1 MNRPVDWKA
10 FEYKFSTDPRPTFE
24 GLAYILFCYEF
35 KQTYGIFR
43 YYNQPYIETQPA
55 DTADGHKVGFQAKY
69 YDAGTQ
75 MSSKE
80 QDLKDAIKGAKNKY
94 AGIDRII
101 FYINKEF
108 SASSAKDKD
117 KPKHQL
123 RIEKYG
129 KNLGIEIQ
137 WRGQSHIEKMLA
149 EEELKYV
156 KNMYF
161 NADAGIDRFHENLI
175 NHKNSI
181 LKHIHSTIRYNEK
194 EVKIPQ
200 DYQKITDFQE
210 SDTQVMIIHGAAGA
224 GKSATVKDF
233 LEAEKDK
240 REKITLMFSA
250 SDLDVKEENLFLYD
264 GNYSL
269 QDLFGLYK
277 NEEHRLCII
286 DSAEKY
292 CTAKYPEVFGDIL
305 RQFLDHGW
313 KILVTIRTFYKDT
326 FCNTFLKN
334 TTYSQQEIPK
344 LKKETLTQIN
354 TLYPFVLPADPK
366 VQDLLCNLFYLNL
379 YLNMDHSSEDE
390 NMNVTLF
397 REAIWN
403 QVIRNDFQQYNNLPV
418 KREAFVQQMVSDMM
432 THERYTYSLKATDD
446 FETVSALESSGIIIP
461 YQENRKN
468 WMMSHDVYEEIVT
481 NHIFTERLEQNTYSE
496 KTFFADLG
504 NSLRSRKSYRI
515 WLESRLSDGEDWIL
529 QFLLDLYDD
538 EELGQEWKDETLIA
552 LMNSE
557 SEEGYFIRD
566 TLLSKSGPELFTR
579 MMFLLNTAC
588 RGGMDPEI
596 LKLINN
602 GQKGIQVNQYRYTRP
617 RGTAWETLLKYT
629 YENLERIDWSEKN
642 QQVVT
647 AALYTWTQAVH
658 EGEATRAAGL
668 IALYLRKKIYVAS
681 KYKYDLENNDVYKKL
696 DNIILNAAKEI
707 KEELDELFTEVIQ
720 TNALDHR
727 SEYYPLIEK
736 ATSNVIDCGMIYAA
750 IPETLIKLLES
761 LWIELDPEIDLD
773 AHPKLEADFGLKLY
787 LGFEYYPVSALQT
800 PVYHLLIVKPQ
811 LGMSFVLKLLNY
823 ASECY
828 KNSSL
833 AAKYDECREIEI
845 VFSEAEKVKQ
855 ICSGRLWKMH
865 RGSAPNPN
873 VLECV
878 LMALEKWMLEV
889 AEIFPEKLVNKFS
902 LFLLKNSNNVAITA
916 TVLSVVEAY
925 PEKLFEI
932 SCILLRTKE
941 IFCYDKR
948 RRATE
953 IEAKL
958 FGGSLPKDEVFKDER
973 TASNN
978 LEFRKITF
986 EQVIMNYQIKWDN
999 LAKEEFSKRISMLYS
1014 IIDQVTEAIENWE
1027 LTYQYAYYQMDLR
1040 RYTVNQDQKPIEK
1053 NGRKYMELKPQMPEK
1068 LTELRVNEKKER
1080 SVLSTSTYRIRYMVL
1095 CTLSETNRELQKLYE
1110 I

>member
-1 MNRPVDWKA
+1 M
-10 FEYKFSTDPRPTFE
+10 
-24 GLAYILFCYEF
+24 
-35 KQTYGIFR
+35 
-43 YYNQPYIETQPA
+43 
-55 DTADGHKVGFQAKY
+55 
-69 YDAGTQ
+69 
-75 MSSKE
+75 
-80 QDLKDAIKGAKNKY
+80 
-94 AGIDRII
+94 
-101 FYINKEF
+101 
-108 SASSAKDKD
+108 
-117 KPKHQL
+117 
-123 RIEKYG
+123 
-129 KNLGIEIQ
+129 
-137 WRGQSHIEKMLA
+137 
-149 EEELKYV
+149 
-156 KNMYF
+156 
-161 NADAGIDRFHENLI
+161 
-175 NHKNSI
+175 
-181 LKHIHSTIRYNEK
+181 
-194 EVKIPQ
+194 
-200 DYQKITDFQE
+200 
-210 SDTQVMIIHGAAGA
+210 
-224 GKSATVKDF
+224 
-233 LEAEKDK
+233 
-240 REKITLMFSA
+240 
-250 SDLDVKEENLFLYD
+250 
-264 GNYSL
+264 
-269 QDLFGLYK
+269 
-277 NEEHRLCII
+277 
-286 DSAEKY
+286 
-292 CTAKYPEVFGDIL
+292 
-305 RQFLDHGW
+305 
-313 KILVTIRTFYKDT
+313 
-326 FCNTFLKN
+326 
-334 TTYSQQEIPK
+334 
-344 LKKETLTQIN
+344 
-354 TLYPFVLPADPK
+354 
-366 VQDLLCNLFYLNL
+366 
-379 YLNMDHSSEDE
+379 
-390 NMNVTLF
+390 
-397 REAIWN
+397 
-403 QVIRNDFQQYNNLPV
+403 
-418 KREAFVQQMVSDMM
+418 
-432 THERYTYSLKATDD
+432 
-446 FETVSALESSGIIIP
+446 
-461 YQENRKN
+461 
-468 WMMSHDVYEEIVT
+468 
-481 NHIFTERLEQNTYSE
+481 
-496 KTFFADLG
+496 
-504 NSLRSRKSYRI
+504 
-515 WLESRLSDGEDWIL
+515 
-529 QFLLDLYDD
+529 
-538 EELGQEWKDETLIA
+538 
-552 LMNSE
+552 
-557 SEEGYFIRD
+557 
-566 TLLSKSGPELFTR
+566 
-579 MMFLLNTAC
+579 
-588 RGGMDPEI
+588 
-596 LKLINN
+596 
-602 GQKGIQVNQYRYTRP
+602 
-617 RGTAWETLLKYT
+617 
-629 YENLERIDWSEKN
+629 
-642 QQVVT
+642 
-647 AALYTWTQAVH
+647 
-658 EGEATRAAGL
+658 
-668 IALYLRKKIYVAS
+668 
-681 KYKYDLENNDVYKKL
+681 
-696 DNIILNAAKEI
+696 
-707 KEELDELFTEVIQ
+707 IQ

-773 AHPKLEADFGLKLY
+773 AHPKLEADFGLKPY

-1068 LTELRVNEKKER
+1068 LTELRVNEKKEPQ
-1080 SVLSTSTYRIRYMVL
+1080 VI
-1095 CTLSETNRELQKLYE
+1095 TLNFEK
-1110 I
+1110 